1 MDPIADL
8 LVRIKNGVMARN
20 EVVSVPASQ
29 IKVGIVKILKNEGF
43 IKDYDI
49 VKNKPSEL
57 INIKLAYTDKKKPLI
72 TDIKRVSKP
81 GLRVY
86 SGSDEIPFI
95 RGKYG
100 LVIVST
106 SQGLMTGSQAR
117 TKGVGGE
124 VLCYIS

>member
-124 VLCYIS
+124 VLCYVW

>member
-20 EVVSVPASQ
+20 EVVSVPASK

-57 INIKLAYTDKKKPLI
+57 ITIKLAYTDKKKPLI

-124 VLCYIS
+124 VLCYVW

>member
-1 MDPIADL
+1 
-8 LVRIKNGVMARN
+8 MARN
-20 EVVSVPASQ
+20 EVVSVPASK

-72 TDIKRVSKP
+72 TDIKRVSKQ

-117 TKGVGGE
+117 TKGIGGE
-124 VLCYIS
+124 VLCYVW